1 MRIQLQLHDILLAVL
16 NVSDTVEFE
25 PYLMTVRVMDANGLP
40 LPGATLDWWQADNEG
55 SYYFKDYTLRGIVKT
70 DSNGYA
76 EVLTI
81 APGFYG
87 PPGSR
92 RAGHFHVR
100 IRAPPGAQGKW
111 EELTTQM
118 YVCPGND
125 EEILKSDL

>member
-1 MRIQLQLHDILLAVL
+1 MI
-16 NVSDTVEFE
+16 
-25 PYLMTVRVMDANGLP
+25 VRVLDNEGLP
-40 LPGATLDWWQADNEG
+40 LPGATLDWWQADTEG

-76 EVLTI
+76 EVLSV

-87 PPGSR
+87 PPGSK

-100 IRAPPGAQGKW
+100 IRAPPGAGGKW

-118 YVCPGND
+118 YVCGGND
-125 EEILKSDL
+125 ENDMKSDLCVIRS